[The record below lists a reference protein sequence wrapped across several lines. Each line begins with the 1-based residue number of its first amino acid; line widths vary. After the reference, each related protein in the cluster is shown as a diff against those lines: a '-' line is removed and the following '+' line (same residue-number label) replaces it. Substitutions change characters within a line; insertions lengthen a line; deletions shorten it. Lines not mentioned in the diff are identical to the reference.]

1 MADDPLFATLPAHM
15 RAKPLW
21 QMLHINQR
29 LSDHYDEDELAL
41 WWHRG
46 HPQLDG
52 ESAIVALLS
61 DRFDEVLQIVNRLDS
76 AVYL

>member
-15 RAKPLW
+15 RAMPLW
-21 QMLHINQR
+21 QLQHVNQR
-29 LSDHYDEDELAL
+29 LSDVYTPDELAL

-61 DRFDEVLQIVNRLDS
+61 DRFDEVLRIVERLES
-76 AVYL
+76 GAYL